1 MSTSHRKDM
10 KFMWCLATILEFN
23 FFLHFSQHSS
33 TKSTNWLGTKWSNQS
48 RITLIELMVS
58 FVYCALILGSHSF
71 TGSRNLCQ
79 PEQFYEEGSGEG
91 ICKCLASRCSW
102 TSVLGRNVFHLDLTL
117 QPLFVFRGF
126 GCSRIGVDR
135 ATESR
140 AHEIQAC
147 DVNSSHRISG

>member
-1 MSTSHRKDM
+1 MIEPVEDYFNRIDGELCVLCSYLGFALFPWLTKPLITDLLVPM
-10 KFMWCLATILEFN
+10 DITKFIMWG
-23 FFLHFSQHSS
+23 
-33 TKSTNWLGTKWSNQS
+33 LG
-48 RITLIELMVS
+48 
-58 FVYCALILGSHSF
+58 
-71 TGSRNLCQ
+71 Q